1 MNQDASKA
9 RLGAGRKAGIVG
21 IVCNILLFII
31 KITTGILTSSMSI
44 VADAINNLSDAGS
57 SVFVLVGYV
66 LSARPA
72 DKEHPYG
79 HARAEYLCGL
89 FISIIVCVLGIEL
102 LRSSVEQLF
111 TGGSGAAFS
120 TVSIVVMSATVAV
133 KGGMALYYH
142 IIARRIGSQALRA
155 SAADS
160 IGDMCATGAVVAAMF
175 LSKITGPLTDAV
187 LGCVISIY
195 ILILGIKLTKE
206 ASGTLM
212 GTAPDKEFTAQII
225 RRIREYDG
233 VLGIHDLVI
242 HSYGAN
248 RYFVSVHVEV
258 DAEENVMESHDL
270 IDNIEEDFRREKG
283 IHMVI
288 HMDPVQYKD
297 AHVNEIRA
305 RVAGIIEQI
314 SSEYSSPISM
324 HDFRIV
330 SGITHSNLI
339 FDVAVTNDFPV
350 KDEILC
356 TELQGEIK
364 KIDSAYNAVIT
375 VDREYSSNRFGSKMD

>member
-120 TVSIVVMSATVAV
+120 PVSIVVMSATVAV